1 MFLISQH
8 ISQTVRCMPGPSGL
22 LFNVER
28 NTKTDRASVVAAA
41 AAHEFNNEL
50 TVILSTVASSLEAL
64 ESGYPARASLLELQD
79 AAQRCARNSSGLLRF
94 SKRPDTPVVRTSF
107 EKLLGGD

>member
-1 MFLISQH
+1 M
-8 ISQTVRCMPGPSGL
+8 RKPSGL
-22 LFNVER
+22 LFNVEP

-64 ESGYPARASLLELQD
+64 EPGHPARRHLLELQE
-79 AAQRCARNSSGLLRF
+79 AAERCALNSFGLLRF
-94 SKRPDTPVVRTSF
+94 TRRNDSPVVRTSF
-107 EKLLGGD
+107 EKLLASD